1 MFPLCILS
9 NIRVKL
15 ALHSSLEDKIVK
27 NYLYLS
33 KLKAQMVTST
43 PSENL
48 SLQFYEAQNKTF
60 KFGTTKTLIL
70 HTRSVFFIGDHLT
83 KIWSKKIF
91 FMKTLSKL
99 GALTVSHYTV
109 QYVAFLRSAQNF
121 GTYSLAESLFPVGP
135 LLWKALWRSR

>member
-1 MFPLCILS
+1 MSPLCILS

-15 ALHSSLEDKIVK
+15 TLHSSLQNKIVK

-33 KLKAQMVTST
+33 KLEAQMVTLT

-48 SLQFYEAQNKTF
+48 SLQLYEAQNKTF

-70 HTRSVFFIGDHLT
+70 HTRSTFFKGGHLT

-99 GALTVSHYTV
+99 GALTGMFV
-109 QYVAFLRSAQNF
+109 FESAKSSF
-121 GTYSLAESLFPVGP
+121 FFV
-135 LLWKALWRSR
+135 